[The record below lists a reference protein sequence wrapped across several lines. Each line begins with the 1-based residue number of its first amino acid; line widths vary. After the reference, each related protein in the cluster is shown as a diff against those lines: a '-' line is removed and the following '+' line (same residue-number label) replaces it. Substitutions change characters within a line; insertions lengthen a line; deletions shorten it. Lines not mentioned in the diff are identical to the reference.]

1 MSGREEKETTPI
13 ELKTLHSFY
22 ECLCLIL
29 SYPVTAFF
37 FSESGVQL
45 DHGLIIPLT
54 NSLTIVDGT
63 LEENKQ
69 HLREQLGGH
78 FSGLWI
84 SKILLA
90 SNTMEE
96 LHANLTKLLINF
108 QSLHYEIDTLLMCMQ
123 FDLMGQVGK
132 EREITIEKVSDSFD
146 NIIQRELRE
155 KEK

>member
-1 MSGREEKETTPI
+1 MSGREEKETTPV

-45 DHGLIIPLT
+45 DHGLIIPLSD
-54 NSLTIVDGT
+54 SLTIMDGT
-63 LEENKQ
+63 LEENKH

-90 SNTMEE
+90 SKTMED
-96 LHANLTKLLINF
+96 LHTNLSELLINL
-108 QSLHYEIDTLLMCMQ
+108 QSLHHEIETLLMCMQ
-123 FDLMGQVGK
+123 CELMGQVGK
-132 EREITIEKVSDSFD
+132 KRETIINEVSESFD
-146 NIIQRELRE
+146 NIIQREL